1 MFAYWICGYCDTEFS
16 HQFDSHPTATVAK
29 FIFMI
34 LCVWVI
40 KQFDTIWFQISIFT
54 ESFGFDTALYMR
66 NNFL

>member
-1 MFAYWICGYCDTEFS
+1 MFAYLDMLDIAIEFS
-16 HQFDSHPTATVAK
+16 HQFDSHPAAAVAK

-54 ESFGFDTALYMR
+54 ESFGFDIALYMR